1 MVVFP
6 TRAPQY
12 ISKISNKQELQL
24 SSASPKAKKTL
35 RAFIDNGRA
44 YILGQ
49 MLTTTRRPGRLLT
62 RLLTQKE
69 QQQQLRKILWVF
81 NCNVH
86 FRFHNVYFPCW
97 SLLLPSYLTILLLYN
112 FVKTEHN
119 RWWERTIIDT
129 SLLVWKAGSD
139 HLQSKFKFQNNWV
152 SSFMK
157 KIN

>member
-1 MVVFP
+1 
-6 TRAPQY
+6 
-12 ISKISNKQELQL
+12 
-24 SSASPKAKKTL
+24 
-35 RAFIDNGRA
+35 
-44 YILGQ
+44 
-49 MLTTTRRPGRLLT
+49 MLLLA
-62 RLLTQKE
+62 QKE
-69 QQQQLRKILWVF
+69 QQQLRKILWVF

-129 SLLVWKAGSD
+129 SLLVWKVGSD
-139 HLQSKFKFQNNWV
+139 HLQSKFKFQNNWF

-157 KIN
+157 KVYLGKWIWFEWRFFPSYPKYTNEQNCQTECGSGHFFVQLHN

>member
-1 MVVFP
+1 
-6 TRAPQY
+6 
-12 ISKISNKQELQL
+12 
-24 SSASPKAKKTL
+24 
-35 RAFIDNGRA
+35 
-44 YILGQ
+44 
-49 MLTTTRRPGRLLT
+49 MLATT

-69 QQQQLRKILWVF
+69 QQLRKILWVF

-129 SLLVWKAGSD
+129 SLLVWKVGSD
-139 HLQSKFKFQNNWV
+139 HLQSKFKFQNNWF

-157 KIN
+157 KVYLGKWIWFDWRFFPVVSEIIWMNKIARLCAALDTFLCNYTINATWKHVTRK